1 MALLPS
7 ASGAMTIFDWAQ
19 RIDPDGKIAA
29 FAMMLSQQNEMLFDM
44 PFIEGNLPTGHQ
56 ASIETGL
63 PTVVFRKLYQGVP
76 PSKGSRATVTD
87 LCGIAE
93 TRSEIDKAVA
103 DLNGNTREFRAGETK
118 RFIEAMNQRV
128 QQAAI
133 YGDASINPEEFNGF
147 AVRYN
152 TINVNNSELANNTI
166 SAGGSGNC
174 TSVWLVGWGD
184 EVTGI
189 FPKGSKAGLEVE
201 DLGVFDAFDANN
213 RRFRAVG
220 ERYEWKPGLHIRDWR
235 YVVRICNISVSDLLA
250 GTGTQAPTASTN
262 LLRLMSRAQA
272 LVPGSNARFAFYGN
286 RQVKGALAA
295 MALDRSQSVLSVQ
308 DAFEQFG
315 KLGPGFPT
323 KQLEFLGTPIRT
335 VDRILSTETAL
346 T

>member
-7 ASGAMTIFDWAQ
+7 ASGALTIFDWAQ

-44 PFIEGNLPTGHQ
+44 PYVEGNLPTGHQ

-63 PTVVFRKLYQGVP
+63 PPAQFRKLYRGTP
-76 PSKGSRATVTD
+76 EGKGSRATVTD
-87 LCGIAE
+87 LCGILTGRNRIDVDVAE
-93 TRSEIDKAVA
+93 
-103 DLNGNTREFRAGETK
+103 LNGNTREFRAAETK
-118 RFIEAMNQRV
+118 RYIEAINQGA
-128 QQAAI
+128 QQAFI
-133 YGDASINPEEFNGF
+133 YGDASINPEQFNGL

-152 TINVNNSELANNTI
+152 TINVNNSELANNTL

-174 TSVWLVGWGD
+174 TSVWLIGWGE

-189 FPKGSKAGLEVE
+189 FPKGSSAGMKIT
-201 DLGVFDAFDANN
+201 DLGEFDAFDENGL
-213 RRFRAVG
+213 RYRAVG
-220 ERYEWKPGLHIRDWR
+220 EEYKWKLGLHIRDWR

-262 LLRLMSRAQA
+262 ILRLMARAQA
-272 LVPGSNARFAFYGN
+272 LVPGSNARFAFYCN
-286 RQVKGALAA
+286 RQVKGALAS
-295 MALDRSQSVLSVQ
+295 MGLDRSQNVLSVQ
-308 DAFEQFG
+308 DAFNQFG

-323 KQLEFLGTPIRT
+323 KQLQFLETPIRT